1 MWAVVYTALLL
12 LIQINDTKLIKKKCL
27 VNWPNSKFLQENQMR
42 DDRIRIPLKY
52 LDEQRVLA
60 NLCHHQSDRLSLYF
74 FSLLQRCSVESVL
87 HSLLDTVHVRVSKW
101 VCKEEFR
108 KNHFAT
114 LFLKRDLPSGSGW
127 VCVRVSAQRFNL
139 ELLVWDFRRWAVL
152 SQHFSP
158 KSLFV
163 ITSITLHLTAT

>member
-1 MWAVVYTALLL
+1 MWAVVYTAPLL

-114 LFLKRDLPSGSGW
+114 LFLKRDLPSGSGRQF
-127 VCVRVSAQRFNL
+127 CVIKKGPKKGPKK
-139 ELLVWDFRRWAVL
+139 
-152 SQHFSP
+152 SP
-158 KSLFV
+158 KRIFEKV
-163 ITSITLHLTAT
+163 ICLNSSKSQIF